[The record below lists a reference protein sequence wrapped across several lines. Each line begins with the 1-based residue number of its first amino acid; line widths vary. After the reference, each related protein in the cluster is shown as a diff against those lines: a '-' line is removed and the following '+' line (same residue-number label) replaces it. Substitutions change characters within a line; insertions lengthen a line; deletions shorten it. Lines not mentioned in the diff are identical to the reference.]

1 MTKITF
7 PVGMGAKSKN
17 LASDVTIIQD
27 LLNRIDPALGGPNVP
42 LKIDGICGPKTQG
55 AIQSFQ
61 LKHFGWSGADGRVD
75 PGGRTLAKM
84 EEVAKPVGPVLVG
97 AVEVFQAGNKT
108 FVDNAYTDFFF
119 RFKSQTRSHSV
130 LYYFSPSPGGVPLYP
145 PSLFNLKGDL
155 FALEPPQGIHELGG
169 TAIYTTRYQG
179 PQPLSSSLMITGIY
193 GTRVV
198 TIPTH
203 LPRGWANR
211 YHGYDALFGRNTDPD
226 KEEIRGVLVLH
237 Q

>member
-119 RFKSQTRSHSV
+119 RFK
-130 LYYFSPSPGGVPLYP
+130 
-145 PSLFNLKGDL
+145 
-155 FALEPPQGIHELGG
+155 
-169 TAIYTTRYQG
+169 
-179 PQPLSSSLMITGIY
+179 
-193 GTRVV
+193 
-198 TIPTH
+198 
-203 LPRGWANR
+203 
-211 YHGYDALFGRNTDPD
+211 
-226 KEEIRGVLVLH
+226 
-237 Q
+237 